1 MREMKEMVQE
11 DRGGAAAPIA
21 RCSAEKEPQAV
32 EKPGL
37 ACSKSTQQTTVRR
50 GEEQLEGDRTCRQR
64 GGGCMRVGGG

>member
-1 MREMKEMVQE
+1 MKEIVQE

-37 ACSKSTQQTTVRR
+37 ARVLKKHTTKQQLDVERSNWR
-50 GEEQLEGDRTCRQR
+50 G
-64 GGGCMRVGGG
+64 